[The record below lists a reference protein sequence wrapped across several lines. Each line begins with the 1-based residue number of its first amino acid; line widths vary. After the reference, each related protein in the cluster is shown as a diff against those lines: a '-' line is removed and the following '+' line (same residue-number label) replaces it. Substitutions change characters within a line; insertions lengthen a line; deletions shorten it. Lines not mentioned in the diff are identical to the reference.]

1 MANSRKLSLQEE
13 IERDVQ
19 KIEKEIA
26 EHQELEQIQ
35 VTEALDAAILSKIK
49 EYEKEKAE
57 EEEILKLP
65 EKKVVYHKKKK
76 IRWFFILAAVFVLV
90 LGAGVTSVGS
100 KSYWKELL
108 DVFVGDGGSAKVIN
122 VEDMDKQKTE
132 DIEEVFVYQE
142 IKEKLGITPVEFRY
156 KPELMVLKKY
166 EIDEKLRVARLLF
179 EYNDLHMRYTIYAS
193 DEDSSWTEKDEDLKI
208 KEDMLNVSGIKIYV
222 AEIQKPNQTE
232 IRRAA
237 QFEYQGVYY
246 ELKGVL
252 DEAEFNKILENL
264 YFL

>member
-26 EHQELEQIQ
+26 EHPELEQIQ

-90 LGAGVTSVGS
+90 LGVGMTSVGS

-132 DIEEVFVYQE
+132 DIDEVFVYQE
-142 IKEKLGITPVEFRY
+142 IKEKLGITPVELLY
-156 KPELMVLKKY
+156 KPEMMELKSY
-166 EIDEKLRVARLLF
+166 EVNEQLKLARLFF
-179 EYNDLHMRYTIYAS
+179 EYEKEYIMYTFYAS
-193 DEDSSWTEKDEDLKI
+193 NEDSSWIEKDEDKKIGEYNLKVN
-208 KEDMLNVSGIKIYV
+208 NVQIQV
-222 AEIQKPNQTE
+222 EEIQKPKQE
-232 IRRAA
+232 EASRIAK
-237 QFEYQGVYY
+237 FEYQGVCY
-246 ELKGVL
+246 ELKGQL
-252 DEAEFNKILENL
+252 EKEEFDKILENL
-264 YFL
+264 YFW

>member
-26 EHQELEQIQ
+26 EYPELEQIQ

-90 LGAGVTSVGS
+90 LGVGMTSVGS
-100 KSYWKELL
+100 KPYWKELL

-142 IKEKLGITPVEFRY
+142 IKEKLGITPVELLY
-156 KPELMVLKKY
+156 KPKMMELEQY
-166 EIDEKLRVARLLF
+166 NIDEILKIARLSF
-179 EYNDLHMRYTIYAS
+179 KYKDVHMRYTIYAS
-193 DEDSSWTEKDEDLKI
+193 DEDSSWTEKEEDEKVGEYVLFKENIEI
-208 KEDMLNVSGIKIYV
+208 KVE
-222 AEIQKPNQTE
+222 EIQKPKQQQNTR
-232 IRRAA
+232 IAR
-237 QFEYQGVYY
+237 FEYQGIHY
-246 ELKGVL
+246 ELKG
-252 DEAEFNKILENL
+252 EMKREEFDKILENL

>member
-26 EHQELEQIQ
+26 EHPELEQIQ
-35 VTEALDAAILSKIK
+35 VTETLDAAILSKIK

-90 LGAGVTSVGS
+90 LGVGMTSVGS

-108 DVFVGDGGSAKVIN
+108 DVFRGEETAKIID
-122 VEDMDKQKTE
+122 VEDMEKKETE
-132 DIEEVFVYQE
+132 DIDEVFVYQE
-142 IKEKLGITPVEFRY
+142 IKEKLGITPVRIRY
-156 KPELMVLKKY
+156 KPELMVLKEY
-166 EIDEKLRVARLLF
+166 EIDENLRMARLLF
-179 EYNDLHMRYTIYAS
+179 EYDDLHMRYTIYAS
-193 DEDSSWTEKDEDLKI
+193 DEDSSWTEKEEDEKVGEYVLFKENIEI
-208 KEDMLNVSGIKIYV
+208 KVE
-222 AEIQKPNQTE
+222 EIQKPKQQQNTR
-232 IRRAA
+232 IAR
-237 QFEYQGVYY
+237 FEYQGIHY
-246 ELKGVL
+246 ELKG
-252 DEAEFNKILENL
+252 EMKREEFDKILENL

>member
-26 EHQELEQIQ
+26 EHPELEQIQ

-57 EEEILKLP
+57 EEEILRLP

-90 LGAGVTSVGS
+90 LGVGMTSVGS

-132 DIEEVFVYQE
+132 DIDEVFVYQE
-142 IKEKLGITPVEFRY
+142 IKEKLGITPVRIRY
-156 KPELMVLKKY
+156 KPELLVLKEY
-166 EIDEKLRVARLLF
+166 EIDENLRMARLLF
-179 EYNDLHMRYTIYAS
+179 EYDDLHMRYTIYAS
-193 DEDSSWTEKDEDLKI
+193 DEDSSWTEKEEDEKVGEYVLFKENIEI
-208 KEDMLNVSGIKIYV
+208 KVE
-222 AEIQKPNQTE
+222 EIQKPKQQQNTR
-232 IRRAA
+232 IAR
-237 QFEYQGVYY
+237 FEYQGIHY
-246 ELKGVL
+246 ELKG
-252 DEAEFNKILENL
+252 EMKREEFDKILENL

>member
-26 EHQELEQIQ
+26 EHPELEQIQ

-90 LGAGVTSVGS
+90 LGVEMTSVGS

-108 DVFVGDGGSAKVIN
+108 DVFRGEETAKIID
-122 VEDMDKQKTE
+122 VEDMEKKETK

-142 IKEKLGITPVEFRY
+142 IKEKLGIEPVRIRY
-156 KPELMVLKKY
+156 KPELMVLKEY
-166 EIDEKLRVARLLF
+166 EIDEQLKLARLFF
-179 EYNDLHMRYTIYAS
+179 EYKNEYIMYTFYAS
-193 DEDSSWTEKDEDLKI
+193 NEDSSWIEKDEDKRIGEYSLKVN
-208 KEDMLNVSGIKIYV
+208 NVQIQV
-222 AEIQKPNQTE
+222 EEVQKPKQE
-232 IRRAA
+232 EMSRIAK
-237 QFEYQGVYY
+237 FEYQGVCY
-246 ELKGVL
+246 ELKGQL
-252 DEAEFNKILENL
+252 GKEEFNKILENL
-264 YFL
+264 YFW

>member
-26 EHQELEQIQ
+26 EHPELEQIQ

-90 LGAGVTSVGS
+90 LGVGMTSVGS
-100 KSYWKELL
+100 KSYWKVLL
-108 DVFVGDGGSAKVIN
+108 DVFRGEETAKIID
-122 VEDMDKQKTE
+122 VEDMEKKETE
-132 DIEEVFVYQE
+132 DIDEVFVYQE
-142 IKEKLGITPVEFRY
+142 IKEKLGIMPVELLY
-156 KPELMVLKKY
+156 KPEMMELKSY
-166 EIDEKLRVARLLF
+166 EVNEQLKLARLF
-179 EYNDLHMRYTIYAS
+179 FAYEKEYIMYTFYAS
-193 DEDSSWTEKDEDLKI
+193 NEDSSWIEKDEDKKIGEYNLKVN
-208 KEDMLNVSGIKIYV
+208 NVQIQV
-222 AEIQKPNQTE
+222 EEIQKPKQKE
-232 IRRAA
+232 ASRIAK
-237 QFEYQGVYY
+237 FEYQGVCY
-246 ELKGVL
+246 ELKGQL
-252 DEAEFNKILENL
+252 EKEEFDKILENL
-264 YFL
+264 YFW